1 MWSTSTFIDV
11 TVVLFASKKAVS
23 HSTQCQKLINIH
35 LSSVP
40 AVVFAGKESRPN
52 AGWNLHTF
60 LLNFDPDL
68 AWWKRNRTN
77 CCISTHF
84 THSNVTLEYRPAIP
98 SIGVVFSY
106 INFFVAFKA
115 QENVYLHLIMCRA
128 AVLNI
133 QSHANYVRAAISSDS
148 HWILIFSAP
157 CTKIIVVGQV
167 KDD

>member
-1 MWSTSTFIDV
+1 MINFNIYCRDCGP
-11 TVVLFASKKAVS
+11 FRIKKSSFTLHPMA
-23 HSTQCQKLINIH
+23 KANISIWAAC
-35 LSSVP
+35 LRW
-40 AVVFAGKESRPN
+40 FLLGKNRLN